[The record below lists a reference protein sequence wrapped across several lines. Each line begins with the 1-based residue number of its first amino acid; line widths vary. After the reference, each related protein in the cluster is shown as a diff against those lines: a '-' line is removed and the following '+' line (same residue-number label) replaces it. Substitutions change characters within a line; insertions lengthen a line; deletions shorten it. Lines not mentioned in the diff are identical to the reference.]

1 MTSTQ
6 RRRGRP
12 SRNPEIDEGR
22 QQPGKTFVANRGVYI
37 GVDADGL
44 NRTDGLTNITYKK
57 QRVEPTDLR
66 DHFASWVPVPEGD
79 FYSTNIDL
87 DAEAPPQTEAETG
100 SKRKEYASSN
110 PMFQWRPLKG
120 LFLDE
125 LLRHEGLGNNICSPR
140 CAHCD
145 AEFRSDDC
153 TSARLFRCSDCGQYL
168 QCKSCCLLHHQR
180 LPLHSIEEWNGNFW
194 VPETLEHLGLIY
206 QLGHGGFPCPLPD
219 PTVQKMVV
227 IEAPFIHTIRLRYC
241 NCGHSGEANN
251 VEQLL
256 RNMWYPAT
264 TTDPA
269 TCATFRTLEVF
280 RLYNVVGNMNVR
292 DFVTAIERMTNT
304 TAFSG
309 LGTDRNRPLQ
319 RMTRQWAF
327 LMRLKR
333 AGCGHDPAGVD
344 ATRLGQCAVNCW
356 ACPHDGKNLPPDWR
370 TVDPKYQFL
379 YMLLIAID
387 ANFRLK
393 NRIRA
398 NELEDPPLGP
408 GWGYWVEPKGYQE
421 HVRRYV
427 KETDISTCIAFAAL
441 LQKDT
446 RMTTGLRVSGVGGCV
461 CARHECMRPNGLG
474 DLQKGERYCNMDWI
488 TFSAIMGLTMLF
500 LTISYDIAC
509 QWKVNVA
516 ERMARLP
523 PQMHVDLSKVQVQF
537 GLPVWHAGSHDCR
550 EDNSLNFKP
559 GVGKTDGEGIERTWS
574 VLNPAAFATKEMGL
588 GNRAD
593 GLDDRIDNHNF
604 LKNLTQGH
612 TLKRKL
618 VVALAE
624 RQKQVQAFQAVNDGV
639 HKELLKDWK
648 KMIRDWLKDNTK
660 PNPYTPALPD
670 CPTEAEVRLQLQR
683 DEKQQ
688 MLDGRADL
696 AGRSAT
702 AFLAAGIQIEDTQR
716 RIIAE
721 LKGTVLLT
729 ADRESKV
736 EEWRRTVLA
745 KISRFRTLQE
755 VYIPG
760 ASAAISSMEAS
771 RDPDAPPPQPE
782 QIKLFMPNEM
792 RGIGT
797 EDQLWGC
804 LPGLFEMESRL
815 RVSQCLNC
823 LSEIRSRLHAKRW
836 LIAYRNANMTGQ
848 HQTTKAAQLIA
859 RVGEGVQRLA
869 ARYTKG
875 RDALVALGVEKG
887 YSHLRELKQDDLRLD
902 GDIDD
907 SDLKAQKKLAT
918 ISTRA
923 GRATRNMPGTSRRV
937 MSWIWTAPGAFDQDG
952 ADLHLHDSIRVEWAR
967 AQARKERWEE
977 EVMLLREEMRRVLR
991 YLEWQTRW
999 WRDQTS
1005 RRSDWDAASAAG
1017 AKAYA
1022 LKQATWS
1029 ERLGGFLRA
1038 QWDSNA
1044 ATSVQEI
1051 IAIDDLGHLEE
1062 AVQNIIDESIV

>member
-1 MTSTQ
+1 MSSTQ

-12 SRNPEIDEGR
+12 SRDSGIDEGR
-22 QQPGKTFVANRGVYI
+22 QQLGKTFVANRGVYI
-37 GVDADGL
+37 SVDADGL
-44 NRTDGLTNITYKK
+44 NRMDGLTNIAYKK

-66 DHFASWVPVPEGD
+66 DHLASWVPVPEGD
-79 FYSTNIDL
+79 FYSSNTDL
-87 DAEAPPQTEAETG
+87 DAEAQPQTEAETG
-100 SKRKEYASSN
+100 SKRKEYASS
-110 PMFQWRPLKG
+110 
-120 LFLDE
+120 
-125 LLRHEGLGNNICSPR
+125 
-140 CAHCD
+140 
-145 AEFRSDDC
+145 
-153 TSARLFRCSDCGQYL
+153 
-168 QCKSCCLLHHQR
+168 
-180 LPLHSIEEWNGNFW
+180 EWNGMFW

-219 PTVQKMVV
+219 PTVQKMVL

-241 NCGHSGEANN
+241 NCGHSGEADN
-251 VEQLL
+251 VDQLL

-264 TTDPA
+264 PTEPA

-292 DFVTAIERMTNT
+292 DFVTAMERMTNT

-309 LGTDRNRPLQ
+309 LGSVPDRVRPFQ
-319 RMTRQWAF
+319 RMARQWAF

-333 AGCGHDPAGVD
+333 AGRGHDPAGVD
-344 ATRLGQCAVNCW
+344 ATCLGQCAVNCW

-421 HVRRYV
+421 HVRHYV
-427 KETDISTCIAFAAL
+427 TETDISTCIAFAAL

-488 TFSAIMGLTMLF
+488 AFSAIMGLMMLF

-523 PQMHVDLSKVQVQF
+523 PEMHMDLSKVQVQF

-550 EDNSLNFKP
+550 EDNSLSFKP
-559 GVGKTDGEGIERTWS
+559 GVGKTDGEGIERTWA
-574 VLNPAAFATKEMGL
+574 VLNPAALATKEMGL

-593 GLDDRIDNHNF
+593 VLDDRIDNHNF

-639 HKELLKDWK
+639 HKELLKVWK
-648 KMIRDWLKDNTK
+648 KMIRDWLKDSSK
-660 PNPYTPALPD
+660 PNPYVLQRKD
-670 CPTEAEVRLQLQR
+670 CPTEAEVRLQLQH

-716 RIIAE
+716 RIIAQ
-721 LKGTVLLT
+721 LKGTALLT
-729 ADRESKV
+729 ADRESRV
-736 EEWRRTVLA
+736 EEWRRNLLA
-745 KISRFRTLQE
+745 KISRFCALQE
-755 VYIPG
+755 VYVPG
-760 ASAAISSMEAS
+760 ASAAISSAEAS
-771 RDPDAPPPQPE
+771 REPDAPPPQPE
-782 QIKLFMPNEM
+782 HIKLFMPSEM

-797 EDQLWGC
+797 EDRLWGC
-804 LPGLFEMESRL
+804 LPGLLEMETRL

-859 RVGEGVQRLA
+859 RVGEGVQQLA

-875 RDALVALGVEKG
+875 RDALVALGVEKD
-887 YSHLRELKQDDLRLD
+887 YLHLRELKQDDLRLD
-902 GDIDD
+902 GDTDD
-907 SDLKAQKKLAT
+907 SDMKAQKKLAT
-918 ISTRA
+918 ISARA
-923 GRATRNMPGTSRRV
+923 GQGARASRNMPGTSRRV

-991 YLEWQTRW
+991 YLEWQARW
-999 WRDQTS
+999 WRDQAS
-1005 RRSDWDAASAAG
+1005 RRSDLDAVAAAG

-1029 ERLGGFLRA
+1029 ERLHGFLRA

-1051 IAIDDLGHLEE
+1051 IAIDDLVHLEN
-1062 AVQNIIDESIV
+1062 AVRNITDK

>member
-1 MTSTQ
+1 MSSTQ

-12 SRNPEIDEGR
+12 SRDSGIDEGR
-22 QQPGKTFVANRGVYI
+22 QQLGKTFVANRGVYI
-37 GVDADGL
+37 SVDADGL
-44 NRTDGLTNITYKK
+44 NRMDGLTNIAYKK

-66 DHFASWVPVPEGD
+66 DHLASWVPVPEGD
-79 FYSTNIDL
+79 FYSSNTDL
-87 DAEAPPQTEAETG
+87 DAEAQPQTEAETG

-120 LFLDE
+120 RFLDE
-125 LLRHEGLGNNICSPR
+125 LLRHEGLGDNICSPR

-145 AEFRSDDC
+145 AEFRSDDL
-153 TSARLFRCSDCGQYL
+153 SAMQKLLSLASPALASAFHRGQR
-168 QCKSCCLLHHQR
+168 Q
-180 LPLHSIEEWNGNFW
+180 EWNGMFW

-219 PTVQKMVV
+219 PTVQKMVL

-241 NCGHSGEANN
+241 NCGHSGEADN
-251 VEQLL
+251 VDQLL

-264 TTDPA
+264 PTDPA

-292 DFVTAIERMTNT
+292 DFVTAMERMTNT

-309 LGTDRNRPLQ
+309 LGSVPDRVRPFQ
-319 RMTRQWAF
+319 RMARQWAF

-333 AGCGHDPAGVD
+333 AGRGHDPAGVD

-421 HVRRYV
+421 HVRHYV
-427 KETDISTCIAFAAL
+427 TETDISTCIAFAAL

-488 TFSAIMGLTMLF
+488 AFSAIMGLMMLF

-523 PQMHVDLSKVQVQF
+523 PEMHMDLSKVQVQF

-550 EDNSLNFKP
+550 EDNSLSFKA
-559 GVGKTDGEGIERTWS
+559 GVGKTDGEGIERTWA
-574 VLNPAAFATKEMGL
+574 VLNPAALATKEMGL

-593 GLDDRIDNHNF
+593 VLDDRIDNHNF

-639 HKELLKDWK
+639 HKELLKVWK
-648 KMIRDWLKDNTK
+648 QMIRDWLKDSSK
-660 PNPYTPALPD
+660 PNPYVLQRKD

-716 RIIAE
+716 RIIAQ
-721 LKGTVLLT
+721 LKGTALLT
-729 ADRESKV
+729 ADRESRV
-736 EEWRRTVLA
+736 EEWRRNLLA
-745 KISRFRTLQE
+745 KISRFRALQE
-755 VYIPG
+755 VYVPG
-760 ASAAISSMEAS
+760 ASAAISSAEAS
-771 RDPDAPPPQPE
+771 REPDAPPPQPE
-782 QIKLFMPNEM
+782 HIKLFMPSEM

-797 EDQLWGC
+797 EDRLWGC
-804 LPGLFEMESRL
+804 LPGLLEMETRL

-823 LSEIRSRLHAKRW
+823 LSEIRSRLHAK
-836 LIAYRNANMTGQ
+836 L
-848 HQTTKAAQLIA
+848 
-859 RVGEGVQRLA
+859 
-869 ARYTKG
+869 
-875 RDALVALGVEKG
+875 ALGVEKD
-887 YSHLRELKQDDLRLD
+887 YLHLRELKQDDLRLD
-902 GDIDD
+902 GDTDN

-918 ISTRA
+918 ISARA
-923 GRATRNMPGTSRRV
+923 GQGARASRNMPGTSRRV

-952 ADLHLHDSIRVEWAR
+952 ADLHLHDSIRVEWAC

-991 YLEWQTRW
+991 YLEWQARW
-999 WRDQTS
+999 WRDQAS
-1005 RRSDWDAASAAG
+1005 RRSDLDAVAAAG

-1029 ERLGGFLRA
+1029 ERLHGFLRA

-1051 IAIDDLGHLEE
+1051 IAIDDLVHLEN
-1062 AVQNIIDESIV
+1062 AVRNIIDK

>member
-1 MTSTQ
+1 
-6 RRRGRP
+6 
-12 SRNPEIDEGR
+12 
-22 QQPGKTFVANRGVYI
+22 
-37 GVDADGL
+37 
-44 NRTDGLTNITYKK
+44 
-57 QRVEPTDLR
+57 
-66 DHFASWVPVPEGD
+66 
-79 FYSTNIDL
+79 
-87 DAEAPPQTEAETG
+87 
-100 SKRKEYASSN
+100 
-110 PMFQWRPLKG
+110 MFQWRPLKG
-120 LFLDE
+120 RFLDE
-125 LLRHEGLGNNICSPR
+125 LLRHEGLGNNIRSPR

-180 LPLHSIEEWNGNFW
+180 LPLHSIEEWNGKFW

-219 PTVQKMVV
+219 PTVHKMVL

-241 NCGHSGEANN
+241 NCGHSGEADN
-251 VEQLL
+251 VDQLL

-264 TTDPA
+264 PTDPA

-292 DFVTAIERMTNT
+292 DFVTAMERMTNT

-309 LGTDRNRPLQ
+309 LGSVPDRNRPFQ
-319 RMTRQWAF
+319 RMARQWAF

-333 AGCGHDPAGVD
+333 AGRGHDPTGVD

-408 GWGYWVEPKGYQE
+408 GWGHWVEPKGYQE
-421 HVRRYV
+421 HVRNYV
-427 KETDISTCIAFAAL
+427 TETDISTCIAFAAL

-488 TFSAIMGLTMLF
+488 VFSAIMGLMMLF

-509 QWKVNVA
+509 QWKVNVP

-523 PQMHVDLSKVQVQF
+523 SEMHVDLSKVQVQF

-550 EDNSLNFKP
+550 EDNSLSFKP
-559 GVGKTDGEGIERTWS
+559 GVGKTDGEGIERTWA
-574 VLNPAAFATKEMGL
+574 VLNPAALATKEMGL

-593 GLDDRIDNHNF
+593 VLDDRIDNHNF
-604 LKNLTQGH
+604 LKNLTQGD

-639 HKELLKDWK
+639 HKELLKVWK
-648 KMIRDWLKDNTK
+648 KMIRDWLKDSSK
-660 PNPYTPALPD
+660 PNPYILQRKD

-688 MLDGRADL
+688 MLDGRANL

-716 RIIAE
+716 RIIAQ
-721 LKGTVLLT
+721 LKGTALLT
-729 ADRESKV
+729 ADRESRV
-736 EEWRRTVLA
+736 EEWRRTLLA
-745 KISRFRTLQE
+745 KISRFRALQE
-755 VYIPG
+755 VYVPG
-760 ASAAISSMEAS
+760 ASAAISSAEAS
-771 RDPDAPPPQPE
+771 REPDAPPPQPE
-782 QIKLFMPNEM
+782 HIKLFMPSEM

-797 EDQLWGC
+797 EDRLWGC
-804 LPGLFEMESRL
+804 MPGLLEMETRL

-823 LSEIRSRLHAKRW
+823 LGEIRSRLHAKRW

-848 HQTTKAAQLIA
+848 HQTTKAAQLIT
-859 RVGEGVQRLA
+859 RVGEGVQQLA

-875 RDALVALGVEKG
+875 RDALVALGVEKD
-887 YSHLRELKQDDLRLD
+887 YTHLRELKQDDLRLD
-902 GDIDD
+902 GDTDD
-907 SDLKAQKKLAT
+907 SDLKAQKKLAA
-918 ISTRA
+918 ISARA
-923 GRATRNMPGTSRRV
+923 GQGARASRNMPGTSRRV
-937 MSWIWTAPGAFDQDG
+937 MSWIWTAPGAFNQDG
-952 ADLHLHDSIRVEWAR
+952 ADLHLHDSIHVEWAR

-991 YLEWQTRW
+991 YLEWQARW
-999 WRDQTS
+999 WRDQAS
-1005 RRSDWDAASAAG
+1005 RRSDWDPATAAG

-1029 ERLGGFLRA
+1029 ERLRGFLRS

-1051 IAIDDLGHLEE
+1051 IAIDDLVHLEDAASE
-1062 AVQNIIDESIV
+1062 YQTRRSH